1 MARFWANPIRG
12 HLRRNAKYS
21 VLLFGSIRQRQS
33 YFRGLPG
40 RQQSSC
46 AEISMSYEVSFGTP
60 SDIPA
65 ILALQESNLPENGG
79 SLSVRQAADWF
90 TRALDEQSLVVARRD
105 SKLVGYVLGTSIA
118 ANAHVPIIHT
128 MLQTFPTS
136 SNCYLYGPVCV
147 SEAER
152 GKGLARAM
160 FEKLHSAMRR
170 PAVLFV
176 RADNIPSLRAHR
188 KMGMQDL
195 GHFTNEGLCF
205 VALAFAAGS
214 V

>member
-1 MARFWANPIRG
+1 
-12 HLRRNAKYS
+12 
-21 VLLFGSIRQRQS
+21 
-33 YFRGLPG
+33 
-40 RQQSSC
+40 
-46 AEISMSYEVSFGTP
+46 MSYEIAFGTP
-60 SDIPA
+60 SDIPS
-65 ILALQESNLPENGG
+65 ILALQESNLPESGG

-118 ANAHVPIIHT
+118 TNAHVPVIHT
-128 MLQTFPTS
+128 MLKTFPTS

-160 FEKLHSAMRR
+160 FEKLQSHMRR
-170 PAVLFV
+170 PGVLFV
-176 RADNIPSLRAHR
+176 QADNVASLRAHR

-195 GHFTNEGLCF
+195 GHFTNEGISF
-205 VALAFAAGS
+205 VAFAFAAGA